1 MNTAPARRRF
11 GLLIVLVLVAM
22 AGTQALRNASNA
34 RLGPQVAAQAR
45 PGDIQMIASV
55 TCTYCAAARAWFNA
69 NHVPFTECLIERDA
83 PCAALYNALMAP
95 GTPVLVVRGKR
106 LVGFN
111 AQAVADALAP
121 QQVSSP
127 TVQ

>member
-1 MNTAPARRRF
+1 MNTAPVRRRF

-22 AGTQALRNASNA
+22 TGTQALRNASNA

-121 QQVSSP
+121 QKVSSP